1 MLVEISLSA
10 KAKGVTTL
18 VNTHFGNVA
27 ALRDA
32 QRLLKEESFTLA
44 VFTYPGMGEI
54 AERVRERPVAHS
66 AFMHACE
73 IETSYMLHLAPDDVR
88 MDRAIENYPHFPS
101 DFDEAAYRWSEFSK
115 SPILGDPR
123 AATAAKGQAI
133 LGLVVERM
141 AEMAVALYGRQKAQS
156 G

>member
-1 MLVEISLSA
+1 VWSLADAPGSFSLSAETLTRVLVEIGLSA

-18 VNTHFGNVA
+18 IAVNTHFGNVA

-44 VFTYPGMGEI
+44 VFTYPGMSKI
-54 AERVRERPVAHS
+54 AERVRERPVAHP

-88 MDRAIENYPHFPS
+88 MDRAVEN
-101 DFDEAAYRWSEFSK
+101 
-115 SPILGDPR
+115 
-123 AATAAKGQAI
+123 
-133 LGLVVERM
+133 
-141 AEMAVALYGRQKAQS
+141 
-156 G
+156 